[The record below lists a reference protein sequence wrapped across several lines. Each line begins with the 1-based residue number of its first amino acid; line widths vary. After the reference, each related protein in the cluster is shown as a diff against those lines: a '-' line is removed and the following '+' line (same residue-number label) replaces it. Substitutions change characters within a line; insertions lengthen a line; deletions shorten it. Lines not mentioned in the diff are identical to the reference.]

1 MLDVRAL
8 KAEIV
13 KKGYTQAMFCEKI
26 GMAHSTFVRKM
37 KLKSVT
43 TSEAEKMIEILEI
56 KDPVGIF
63 FAKDLTCQV
72 KTEEQSKLAEA
83 IRRLQ
88 EK

>member
-13 KKGYTQAMFCEKI
+13 KKGYTQTIFCEKI

-56 KDPVGIF
+56 EDPCSIF
-63 FAKDLTCQV
+63 FAKNLTCKV
-72 KTEEQSKLAEA
+72 KTEEQSELEKV